1 MQIGSGNISRPKKK
15 MFFFWNKKKTG
26 NKSKSPANQNK
37 RERKIFTNLVY
48 GIIFR
53 PIRKSIESDPSE
65 SSHPLPEIQDSNF
78 QQVKSRE
85 MDNKF
90 PPD

>member
-1 MQIGSGNISRPKKK
+1 VETFQDPKRKCFSFGTKKK
-15 MFFFWNKKKTG
+15 RET
-26 NKSKSPANQNK
+26 NQSHLQIRTK
-37 RERKIFTNLVY
+37 EREKYLPTEFMEL
-48 GIIFR
+48 F
-53 PIRKSIESDPSE
+53 SIESDPSE
-65 SSHPLPEIQDSNF
+65 FSHPLPEIQDSNF